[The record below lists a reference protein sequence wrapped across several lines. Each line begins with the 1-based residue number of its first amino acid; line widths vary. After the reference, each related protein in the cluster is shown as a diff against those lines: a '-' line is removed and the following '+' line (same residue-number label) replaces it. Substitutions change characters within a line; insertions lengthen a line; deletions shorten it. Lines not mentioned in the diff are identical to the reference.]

1 MSKYIS
7 IESLTTCFKKQ
18 EEKLS
23 ELIGLLMTYSLID
36 AQVFE
41 LPKIEKGEEHEQI
54 NEIVVN
60 LRQGYE
66 ALNLGLH
73 FYQKLFIHHNNPNI
87 SSKAASRLPGA
98 LCFSVSHQQYKEAM
112 NLISEVNQLKTELE
126 NIVTKESGISK
137 EQRFEFVHDHLRG
150 LITLNAYRTITPLLN
165 PDSINFGWANKN
177 IINKVTKQ
185 QILERLEK
193 SYNAGRSVPPYSS
206 EQWAALVALE
216 ITDIKKLP
224 DDAVL
229 KIKRPVKVQP
239 ITRVWYSEI
248 QKQVQYACPLPLI
261 VFYTKDIYTE
271 NSETKPKIG
280 TLPNY
285 DANAIKHRYKPKAK
299 PLELVIPRLHLYRE
313 I

>member
-1 MSKYIS
+1 MKKYIS
-7 IESLTTCFKKQ
+7 VESLTTCFKEQ

-23 ELIGLLMTYSLID
+23 ELVRLLMNYQLID
-36 AQVFE
+36 ARVFE
-41 LPKIEKGEEHEQI
+41 LPKIEKGKEHEQI
-54 NEIVVN
+54 TEIIVN
-60 LRQGYE
+60 PLLGNE
-66 ALNLGLH
+66 ALSVGLC
-73 FYQKLFIHHNNPNI
+73 FYQKLFIYHNNPNV

-98 LCFSVSHQQYKEAM
+98 LCFTVDHQQYQKAIEII
-112 NLISEVNQLKTELE
+112 NDVNQLKIELE
-126 NIVTKESGISK
+126 NIVTKESGVSK

-165 PDSINFGWANKN
+165 PDTINFGWANKN

-185 QILERLEK
+185 QILEKLEK
-193 SYNAGRSVPPYSS
+193 SYNAGRVVPPYSRD
-206 EQWAALVALE
+206 QWAALVALE

-224 DDAVL
+224 DDVIL

-248 QKQVQYACPLPLI
+248 QKQVQYACPVPLI
-261 VFYTKDIYTE
+261 VFYTED
-271 NSETKPKIG
+271 SETKPKIG

-285 DANAIKHRYKPKAK
+285 NVNTIKHKHKPKAK
-299 PLELVIPRLHLYRE
+299 PLELVIPRLHLYKE

>member
-1 MSKYIS
+1 MNKYFS
-7 IESLTTCFKKQ
+7 IELLTNCFKKQ

-23 ELIGLLMTYSLID
+23 SLVELLMSYQLID
-36 AQVFE
+36 ARVFE

-54 NEIVVN
+54 TEIMVN
-60 LRQGYE
+60 QLQGNE
-66 ALNLGLH
+66 ALNVGLH
-73 FYQKLFIHHNNPNI
+73 FYQKLFIHHNNPNV

-98 LCFSVSHQQYKEAM
+98 LCFAVNHQQYKEAM
-112 NLISEVNQLKTELE
+112 EVINEVNQLKIELE

-150 LITLNAYRTITPLLN
+150 LITLNAYRSITPLLN

-193 SYNAGRSVPPYSS
+193 SYNAGRAVPPYSYD
-206 EQWAALVALE
+206 QWAALVALE

-224 DDAVL
+224 DDVVL

-248 QKQVQYACPLPLI
+248 QKQIQYACPVPVI
-261 VFYTKDIYTE
+261 VFYTE
-271 NSETKPKIG
+271 ESEIKPKLG
-280 TLPNY
+280 TLSNY
-285 DANAIKHRYKPKAK
+285 NANAIKHKYKPKAK
-299 PLELVIPRLHLYRE
+299 PLELVIPRLHLYKE

>member
-1 MSKYIS
+1 MNKYLS
-7 IESLTTCFKKQ
+7 IESLTSCFKRQ

-23 ELIGLLMTYSLID
+23 EMIGLLIDYPLID
-36 AQVFE
+36 ARVFE
-41 LPKIEKGEEHEQI
+41 LPQIEKGEEHEQI
-54 NEIVVN
+54 TEIQVN
-60 LRQGYE
+60 PLKDNE
-66 ALNLGLH
+66 ALNLGLR

-98 LCFSVSHQQYKEAM
+98 LCFSVSHQQYKKAVSVI
-112 NLISEVNQLKTELE
+112 NEVNQFKAELE

-137 EQRFEFVHDHLRG
+137 EQRFEFVHNHLRG

-193 SYNAGRSVPPYSS
+193 SHNAGRAVPPYSS
-206 EQWAALVALE
+206 EQWAALVELE

-239 ITRVWYSEI
+239 ITRVWYSAL
-248 QKQVQYACPLPLI
+248 QKQVQYACPLPVI
-261 VFYTKDIYTE
+261 VFYTED
-271 NSETKPKIG
+271 SEIKPKIG
-280 TLPNY
+280 TLPDYN
-285 DANAIKHRYKPKAK
+285 ANIIKHRYKPKAK
-299 PLELVIPRLHLYRE
+299 PLELIIPRLHLYRE

>member
-1 MSKYIS
+1 MNKYLS
-7 IESLTTCFKKQ
+7 IESLTACFKKQ

-23 ELIGLLMTYSLID
+23 ELIELLKSYSLID
-36 AQVFE
+36 AKVFE

-54 NEIVVN
+54 TEITVN
-60 LRQGYE
+60 PIQGVE
-66 ALNLGLH
+66 ALNLGLR

-98 LCFSVSHQQYKEAM
+98 ICFSVSHQQYKDAM
-112 NLISEVNQLKTELE
+112 RLIDEVNQLKNELE
-126 NIVTKESGISK
+126 TIVTKESGVSK

-193 SYNAGRSVPPYSS
+193 SYSAGRAVPPYSS
-206 EQWAALVALE
+206 DQWAALVALE

-224 DDAVL
+224 DDVVL

-248 QKQVQYACPLPLI
+248 QKQVQYACPLPVI
-261 VFYTKDIYTE
+261 VFYTEDIYTE
-271 NSETKPKIG
+271 FNDAKPKIG
-280 TLPNY
+280 MLLNY
-285 DANAIKHRYKPKAK
+285 NVNAIKHRYKPKAK
-299 PLELVIPRLHLYRE
+299 PLELIIPRLHLYKE

>member
-1 MSKYIS
+1 MNKYFS

-23 ELIGLLMTYSLID
+23 ELVELLMSYKLID
-36 AQVFE
+36 ARVFE

-54 NEIVVN
+54 TEIMVN
-60 LRQGYE
+60 QLQGNE
-66 ALNLGLH
+66 ALNVGLH
-73 FYQKLFIHHNNPNI
+73 FYQKLFIHHNNPNV
-87 SSKAASRLPGA
+87 SSKAAIRLPGA
-98 LCFSVSHQQYKEAM
+98 LCFAVNHQQYKEAM
-112 NLISEVNQLKTELE
+112 EVINEVNQLKIELE

-185 QILERLEK
+185 QILEKLEK
-193 SYNAGRSVPPYSS
+193 SYNAGRAVPPYSS
-206 EQWAALVALE
+206 DQWAALVALE

-224 DDAVL
+224 DDVVL

-248 QKQVQYACPLPLI
+248 QKQVQYACPIPVI
-261 VFYTKDIYTE
+261 VFYTED
-271 NSETKPKIG
+271 SEIKPKLG
-280 TLPNY
+280 TLSNY
-285 DANAIKHRYKPKAK
+285 NANAIKHKYKPKSK
-299 PLELVIPRLHLYRE
+299 PLELVISRLHLYKE

>member
-1 MSKYIS
+1 MNKYFS
-7 IESLTTCFKKQ
+7 IESMTTCFKKQ

-23 ELIGLLMTYSLID
+23 ELIELLTLYPIID
-36 AQVFE
+36 ARVFK
-41 LPKIEKGEEHEQI
+41 LPQIEKGEEHEQI
-54 NEIVVN
+54 TEIIVDP
-60 LRQGYE
+60 LQGSE
-66 ALNLGLH
+66 ALDLGLR

-98 LCFSVSHQQYKEAM
+98 LCFSVSHQQYKKAIEVI
-112 NLISEVNQLKTELE
+112 NEVNQLKTELE

-137 EQRFEFVHDHLRG
+137 EQRFEFVHNHLRG

-193 SYNAGRSVPPYSS
+193 SYNAGRAVPPYSS
-206 EQWAALVALE
+206 EQWSALVELE

-239 ITRVWYSEI
+239 ITRVWYSEQ
-248 QKQVQYACPLPLI
+248 QKQIQYACPLPVI
-261 VFYTKDIYTE
+261 VFYTEECEI
-271 NSETKPKIG
+271 KPKIG

-285 DANAIKHRYKPKAK
+285 NANAIKHRFKPKAK

>member
-1 MSKYIS
+1 MNKYFS

-23 ELIGLLMTYSLID
+23 ELIELLMSYRLID
-36 AQVFE
+36 ARVFE

-54 NEIVVN
+54 TEIMVN
-60 LRQGYE
+60 PLQGNE
-66 ALNLGLH
+66 ALNVGLH
-73 FYQKLFIHHNNPNI
+73 FYQKLFIHHNNSNV

-98 LCFSVSHQQYKEAM
+98 LCFAVNHLQYREAM
-112 NLISEVNQLKTELE
+112 AIINEVNQLKIELE

-193 SYNAGRSVPPYSS
+193 SYNVGRAVPPYSS
-206 EQWAALVALE
+206 DQWAALVALE

-224 DDAVL
+224 DDVVL

-248 QKQVQYACPLPLI
+248 QKQVQYACPVPVI
-261 VFYTKDIYTE
+261 VFYTE
-271 NSETKPKIG
+271 ESEIKPKLG
-280 TLPNY
+280 NLSNY
-285 DANAIKHRYKPKAK
+285 NANAIKHKYKPKAQ
-299 PLELVIPRLHLYRE
+299 PLELVIPRLHLYKE

>member
-1 MSKYIS
+1 MNKYFS

-23 ELIGLLMTYSLID
+23 ELMELLMCYRLLD
-36 AQVFE
+36 ARVFE

-54 NEIVVN
+54 TEIMVN
-60 LRQGYE
+60 QLQGNE
-66 ALNLGLH
+66 ALNVGLH

-98 LCFSVSHQQYKEAM
+98 LCFAVNHQQYKEAM
-112 NLISEVNQLKTELE
+112 EVINEVNQLKIELE

-137 EQRFEFVHDHLRG
+137 EQRFEFVHNHLRG

-177 IINKVTKQ
+177 IINKITKQ

-193 SYNAGRSVPPYSS
+193 SYNAGRTVPPYSS
-206 EQWAALVALE
+206 DQWATLVALE

-224 DDAVL
+224 DDVVL

-248 QKQVQYACPLPLI
+248 QKQVQYACPVPVI
-261 VFYTKDIYTE
+261 VFYTEDGEI
-271 NSETKPKIG
+271 KPKIG
-280 TLPNY
+280 TLSNY
-285 DANAIKHRYKPKAK
+285 NANAIKHKYKPKAK
-299 PLELVIPRLHLYRE
+299 PLELVIPRLHLYKER
-313 I
+313 

>member
-1 MSKYIS
+1 MNKYHS

-23 ELIGLLMTYSLID
+23 ELISLLTNYSVIN
-36 AQVFE
+36 ARVFK
-41 LPKIEKGEEHEQI
+41 LPLIEKGEEHEQLT
-54 NEIVVN
+54 EIMVN
-60 LRQGYE
+60 PLQGSE

-73 FYQKLFIHHNNPNI
+73 FYQKLFIHHNSPNI

-112 NLISEVNQLKTELE
+112 NAINEVNQLKVELE
-126 NIVTKESGISK
+126 NIVTKQSGVSK

-185 QILERLEK
+185 QILEQLEK
-193 SYNAGRSVPPYSS
+193 SYNAGRAVPPYSS
-206 EQWAALVALE
+206 DQWAALVALE

-224 DDAVL
+224 DDVVL

-261 VFYTKDIYTE
+261 VFYTDD
-271 NSETKPKIG
+271 SEITPKIG
-280 TLPNY
+280 SLSDYN
-285 DANAIKHRYKPKAK
+285 ANAIKHRYKPKAK
-299 PLELVIPRLHLYRE
+299 PLEMIIPRLHLYRE

>member
-1 MSKYIS
+1 MNKYFS
-7 IESLTTCFKKQ
+7 IESLTSSFKKQ
-18 EEKLS
+18 EEKLA
-23 ELIGLLMTYSLID
+23 ELVGLLMDYPLID

-41 LPKIEKGEEHEQI
+41 LPKIEKGEEHEHI
-54 NEIVVN
+54 TEITVN
-60 LRQGYE
+60 PLQGND

-73 FYQKLFIHHNNPNI
+73 FYQKLFIHHNHPNI

-98 LCFSVSHQQYKEAM
+98 LCFAVSHQQYKTAM
-112 NLISEVNQLKTELE
+112 NVINEVNQLKAELE
-126 NIVTKESGISK
+126 NIVTKESGVSK

-150 LITLNAYRTITPLLN
+150 LITLNAYRTITPLVN

-185 QILERLEK
+185 QVIEQLEK
-193 SYNAGRSVPPYSS
+193 SYNSGRAVPPYSS
-206 EQWAALVALE
+206 DQWAALVALE

-224 DDAVL
+224 DDAIL

-239 ITRVWYSEI
+239 ITRVWYSEL
-248 QKQVQYACPLPLI
+248 QKQVQYACPLPI
-261 VFYTKDIYTE
+261 IAFYTNDCEI
-271 NSETKPKIG
+271 KPKIG
-280 TLPNY
+280 TLSNY
-285 DANAIKHRYKPKAK
+285 NANAIKHRYKPKAK

>member
-1 MSKYIS
+1 MNKYFS
-7 IESLTTCFKKQ
+7 IESLTVCFKKQ

-23 ELIGLLMTYSLID
+23 ELVKLLMNYQLIN

-41 LPKIEKGEEHEQI
+41 LPKIEKGEEHKQI
-54 NEIVVN
+54 TEIMVN
-60 LRQGYE
+60 PLQGNE
-66 ALNLGLH
+66 ALNVGLC

-98 LCFSVSHQQYKEAM
+98 LCFSVNHQQYKEATEII
-112 NLISEVNQLKTELE
+112 NEVNQLKIALE
-126 NIVTKESGISK
+126 NIVTKESGVSK

-177 IINKVTKQ
+177 IINRVTKQ
-185 QILERLEK
+185 QILEKLEK
-193 SYNAGRSVPPYSS
+193 SYNAGRAVPPYSND
-206 EQWAALVALE
+206 QWAALVALE
-216 ITDIKKLP
+216 ITDVKKLP
-224 DDAVL
+224 DDVVL

-261 VFYTKDIYTE
+261 VFYTED
-271 NSETKPKIG
+271 SEIKPKIG

-285 DANAIKHRYKPKAK
+285 NVNTIKHKHKPKAK
-299 PLELVIPRLHLYRE
+299 PLELVIPRLHLYKE

>member
-1 MSKYIS
+1 MNKYLS
-7 IESLTTCFKKQ
+7 IESLTACFKRQ

-23 ELIGLLMTYSLID
+23 ELIGLLIDYPLID
-36 AQVFE
+36 ARVFE
-41 LPKIEKGEEHEQI
+41 LPQIEKGEEHEQI
-54 NEIVVN
+54 TEIQVN
-60 LRQGYE
+60 PLKGNE
-66 ALNLGLH
+66 ALNLGLR

-98 LCFSVSHQQYKEAM
+98 LCFSVSHQQYKKAV
-112 NLISEVNQLKTELE
+112 NVINEVNQFKAELE

-193 SYNAGRSVPPYSS
+193 SHNAGRAVPPYSS
-206 EQWAALVALE
+206 EQWAALVELE
-216 ITDIKKLP
+216 ITDIKKFP
-224 DDAVL
+224 NDAVL

-239 ITRVWYSEI
+239 ITRVWYSEL
-248 QKQVQYACPLPLI
+248 QKQVQYACPLPVI
-261 VFYTKDIYTE
+261 VFYTED
-271 NSETKPKIG
+271 SEIKPKIG
-280 TLPNY
+280 ALPDYN
-285 DANAIKHRYKPKAK
+285 ANTIKHRYKPKAK
-299 PLELVIPRLHLYRE
+299 PLELIIPRLHLYRE

>member
-1 MSKYIS
+1 MNKYFS
-7 IESLTTCFKKQ
+7 IESLTICFKKQ

-23 ELIGLLMTYSLID
+23 ELIELLMSYRLID
-36 AQVFE
+36 ARVFE

-54 NEIVVN
+54 TEIMVN
-60 LRQGYE
+60 PLQGNE
-66 ALNLGLH
+66 ALNVGLH
-73 FYQKLFIHHNNPNI
+73 FYQKLFIHHNNPNV

-98 LCFSVSHQQYKEAM
+98 LCFAVNHPQYKEAM
-112 NLISEVNQLKTELE
+112 AIINEVNQLKIELE

-193 SYNAGRSVPPYSS
+193 SYNAGRAVPPYSS
-206 EQWAALVALE
+206 DQWAALVALE

-224 DDAVL
+224 DDVVL

-239 ITRVWYSEI
+239 IARVWYSEI
-248 QKQVQYACPLPLI
+248 QKQVQYACPVPVI
-261 VFYTKDIYTE
+261 VFYTE
-271 NSETKPKIG
+271 ESEIKPKLG
-280 TLPNY
+280 NLSNY
-285 DANAIKHRYKPKAK
+285 NANAIKHKYKPKAQS
-299 PLELVIPRLHLYRE
+299 LELVIPRLHLYKE

>member
-1 MSKYIS
+1 MNKYFS
-7 IESLTTCFKKQ
+7 IESMTTCFKKQ

-23 ELIGLLMTYSLID
+23 ELIELLTLYPIID
-36 AQVFE
+36 ARVFK
-41 LPKIEKGEEHEQI
+41 LPQIEKGEEHEQI
-54 NEIVVN
+54 TEIIVDP
-60 LRQGYE
+60 LQGNE
-66 ALNLGLH
+66 ALDLGLR

-98 LCFSVSHQQYKEAM
+98 LCFSVSHQQYKKAIEVI
-112 NLISEVNQLKTELE
+112 NEVNQLKTELE

-137 EQRFEFVHDHLRG
+137 EQRFEFVHNHLRG

-193 SYNAGRSVPPYSS
+193 SYNAGRAVPPYSS
-206 EQWAALVALE
+206 EQWSALVELE
-216 ITDIKKLP
+216 ITDIQKLP
-224 DDAVL
+224 DDVVL

-239 ITRVWYSEI
+239 ITRVWYSEL
-248 QKQVQYACPLPLI
+248 QKQVQYACPLPVI
-261 VFYTKDIYTE
+261 VFYTE
-271 NSETKPKIG
+271 ESEIKPKIG

-285 DANAIKHRYKPKAK
+285 NANAIKHRYKPKAK

>member
-1 MSKYIS
+1 MNKYLS

-23 ELIGLLMTYSLID
+23 GLIELLMDYQLID
-36 AQVFE
+36 ARVFE
-41 LPKIEKGEEHEQI
+41 LPKIKKGEEHEQVT
-54 NEIVVN
+54 EIMVN
-60 LRQGYE
+60 PLSGNE
-66 ALNLGLH
+66 ALNAGLR

-98 LCFSVSHQQYKEAM
+98 LCFAVNHQQHKEA
-112 NLISEVNQLKTELE
+112 IEIIKEVNQLKIELE
-126 NIVTKESGISK
+126 NIVTKKSGVSK
-137 EQRFEFVHDHLRG
+137 EQRFEFVHEHLRG

-193 SYNAGRSVPPYSS
+193 SCNAGRAVPPYSS
-206 EQWAALVALE
+206 DQWAALVALE
-216 ITDIKKLP
+216 ITDIKKLS
-224 DDAVL
+224 DDVVL

-248 QKQVQYACPLPLI
+248 QKQVQYACPLPVI
-261 VFYTKDIYTE
+261 AFYTEDR
-271 NSETKPKIG
+271 ETKPKIG
-280 TLPNY
+280 TLSNY
-285 DANAIKHRYKPKAK
+285 NVNAIKHKHKPKAK
-299 PLELVIPRLHLYRE
+299 PLELVIPRLHLYKE